1 MENRG
6 ILVVYFSWIQLK
18 ITPEAYMSEIKIIHN
33 LPQLK
38 CLSYVDAQ
46 PELLILGSV
55 SRLLGQWIGTI

>member
-1 MENRG
+1 
-6 ILVVYFSWIQLK
+6 
-18 ITPEAYMSEIKIIHN
+18 MSEIKIIHN